1 MKAYDKTQPLIVL
14 HIPKTGGNSVLELLK
29 VWFSSDRLFFH
40 YKVGANA
47 PIRHDLPPAA
57 CVFGHFNS
65 ARGWGALEY
74 YPNINQYIT
83 FLREPYD
90 RFLSQWFFLNQLKRT
105 GSTIQGLEDDPT
117 FEVWLHRRADEQ
129 AIGRNSFSFLCHLP
143 FVPEVGSIDKVF
155 ENNFVFVGI
164 MERFVES
171 INCLAKILGTP
182 TLALPHLN
190 ATKREANDF
199 DRYRSYFERNFSD
212 EMTIYEKAL
221 TVNTNMLRSVMR

>member
-29 VWFSSDRLFFH
+29 IWFPGDRLFFH

-47 PIRHDLPPAA
+47 PIKYDLPPAA
-57 CVFGHFNS
+57 CVCGHFNS
-65 ARGWGALEY
+65 ARGWGALDY

-129 AIGRNSFSFLCHLP
+129 VIGQNSFSFLCHLP
-143 FVPEVGSIDKVF
+143 FALNQGAINTVF
-155 ENNFVFVGI
+155 ENNFVFLGI

-171 INCLAKILGTP
+171 ITCVAKILGTSP
-182 TLALPHLN
+182 LALPHLN
-190 ATKREANDF
+190 ATKRETNDF
-199 DRYRSYFERNFSD
+199 HQYRSYFEKCFSD
-212 EMTIYEKAL
+212 EMVVYEKGL
-221 TVNTNMLRSVMR
+221 TVNATMIASMIR